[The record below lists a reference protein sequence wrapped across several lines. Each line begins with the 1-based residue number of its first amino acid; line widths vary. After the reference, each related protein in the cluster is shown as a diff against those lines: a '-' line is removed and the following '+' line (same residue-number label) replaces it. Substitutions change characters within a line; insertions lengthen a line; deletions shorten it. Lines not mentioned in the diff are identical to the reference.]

1 MTGRRHTTRSHTMQ
15 NGPALTAAAATMAVV
30 AFAALGALGA
40 LGALALAS
48 CAGGT
53 GPSPSPSVTA
63 ARHTSGIR
71 GIVLL
76 EGGPYIASPSPL
88 PAGFGSGRQGRPYP
102 FVTVRVTA
110 NSGADAGRVVATLKP
125 DRRGLFTIALQPGDY
140 VLEPIVQKDGPAP
153 VQSTVAVTAGT
164 FARAVVLVEAP

>member
-1 MTGRRHTTRSHTMQ
+1 MTDRRHTTRSHAMQ
-15 NGPALTAAAATMAVV
+15 SGPALTAAATTVAVV
-30 AFAALGALGA
+30 AFVAFA
-40 LGALALAS
+40 ALALAS

-76 EGGPYIASPSPL
+76 EGGPYVASPSPL

-102 FVTVRVTA
+102 FVTVQVTA

>member
-1 MTGRRHTTRSHTMQ
+1 MTDRRHTTRSHAMQ
-15 NGPALTAAAATMAVV
+15 SGPTLTAAATTVAVV
-30 AFAALGALGA
+30 AFVAFA
-40 LGALALAS
+40 ALALAS

-76 EGGPYIASPSPL
+76 EGGPYVASPSPL

-102 FVTVRVTA
+102 FVTVQVTA

>member
-15 NGPALTAAAATMAVV
+15 HGPALTAPAATVAVV
-30 AFAALGALGA
+30 AFAAF
-40 LGALALAS
+40 ALAS

-53 GPSPSPSVTA
+53 GPSPSSSVTA

-125 DRRGLFTIALQPGDY
+125 DRRGLFTIAPQPGDY
-140 VLEPIVQKDGPAP
+140 VLEPIVQKDGWVEIPDRPGLGIEIDRAA
-153 VQSTVAVTAGT
+153 VAK
-164 FARAVVLVEAP
+164 FRAA